1 MNAGQ
6 SERKQLPPQLPP
18 AQVPIPATHAK
29 AMRLVTRAQAL
40 VDQAM
45 ADPDA
50 LIVWPGPISE
60 ALNKLTAKQR
70 QYAIRTGAG
79 QPDIQAYLATYDVDE
94 NTGDDV
100 HYSNISRLNSHSK
113 VSHVQLILRD
123 WLSQKWLLDATEVKD
138 YAVSKL
144 YEESAWAG
152 KSSDRIKATE
162 LLLRVHGQLVDK
174 KEVTHRDATEH
185 DEQAALFRSIIDD
198 LKLAPVL
205 EAEYVQSNQLLSAPT
220 LGTLCLA
227 CNLRAKLDGP
237 FEDGAGI

>member
-1 MNAGQ
+1 MDAM
-6 SERKQLPPQLPP
+6 SAARQLPP
-18 AQVPIPATHAK
+18 AQVAIPATHAK
-29 AMRLVTRAQAL
+29 AMRIVTRAQAL

-50 LIVWPGPISE
+50 LIVWPAPISE
-60 ALNKLTAKQR
+60 ALSKLTAKQR

-79 QPDIQAYLATYDVDE
+79 QPDIQAYKASYDVDE
-94 NTGDDV
+94 SIPDTA
-100 HYSNISRLNSHSK
+100 HYANISRLNSHTRI
-113 VSHVQLILRD
+113 SHVQLILRD

-198 LKLAPVL
+198 LKLTPVL
-205 EAEYVQSNQLLSAPT
+205 EAEYVQPNQLLSAPT
-220 LGTLCLA
+220 LGPLCPA
-227 CNLRAKLDGP
+227 CNSRAKLDGP